1 MKVTKLLAVYQFKQS
16 PWLAKGIKQNAGHRL
31 EAKSKIKSFLAE
43 KWLFLS
49 AEKLKEH
56 RKTCDPSFDR

>member
-31 EAKSKIKSFLAE
+31 EAKSKIKKFFRR
-43 KWLFLS
+43 KMFIFS
-49 AEKLKEH
+49 AGKTKEH
-56 RKTCDPSFDR
+56 RKTCKLSFDS